1 MGKAKKTCY
10 KELQHDNNKKKKK
23 TNKKTKKAPKED
35 DIKAKKEK
43 KKQDDKQWK
52 KNKAQVGQDVVDEFE
67 SCLAG
72 KSCSKEDREN
82 GTCGKKDLKKKTNSC
97 RKKQN
102 DDLKKKKRSKNNS
115 GKRRKLLEDIEN
127 DASATLKT
135 CLEDAKKDSAAKK
148 ACKKEAKADFE
159 DVSGK
164 RKTNTDFK
172 QMTKRAAKNHMK
184 PAREGCHAMPKETSD
199 EKKDRKA
206 CYKELKKR

>member
-10 KELQHDNNKKKKK
+10 KELQHDNNKKKKKK

-52 KNKAQVGQDVVDEFE
+52 KDKAKVNQEVDDEFK

-72 KSCSKEDREN
+72 KSCSEEDQGN
-82 GTCGKKDLKKKTNSC
+82 GICGKKDLKKKTKSC
-97 RKKQN
+97 RKKQ
-102 DDLKKKKRSKNNS
+102 DEDLKKKKRSKQNS
-115 GKRRKLLEDIEN
+115 VKRRKLLEEIEN

-135 CLEDAKKDSAAKK
+135 CLEDASNKEEKK

-164 RKTNTDFK
+164 RKTNTAFK

-184 PAREGCHAMPKETSD
+184 PARL
-199 EKKDRKA
+199 KA
-206 CYKELKKR
+206 